1 MDTKVGVPLNDTPA
15 DPLTFV
21 EPSLSSDGRAQ
32 DEDTS
37 SASPARNSLFA
48 RYYSTASS
56 EVSSSGEADDSAS
69 QRPPLIAGSREYKRQ
84 KKEIEEAAKQARKQL
99 EIEVGQKLLEVKELA
114 VKHAN
119 ELYKSL
125 TSKEGVRSR
134 DKKKAGKEAM
144 LAKEAMIDEQSGP
157 VMDEMELEL
166 QRIDDDLKAALD
178 ALLLEPTAAVK
189 PATSTDEGAEKAPR
203 NDSPLGVGDRRS
215 GDLED
220 LTSSS

>member
-1 MDTKVGVPLNDTPA
+1 M
-15 DPLTFV
+15 
-21 EPSLSSDGRAQ
+21 
-32 DEDTS
+32 
-37 SASPARNSLFA
+37 
-48 RYYSTASS
+48 
-56 EVSSSGEADDSAS
+56 
-69 QRPPLIAGSREYKRQ
+69 IAGSREYKRQ